1 MGLQDSLVRRGY
13 VPKEFVPAV
22 KSTSFADS
30 LGTLSGVISSPPLP
44 ASKCSYHSIPKVKLF
59 RRLIAFPHPLHQA
72 ALAGILEEHWSEL
85 QTHMAASLISQSS
98 LEEDPDQKSALKR
111 KATFEDLPLERA
123 ARSCASRY
131 LLRADLSRFYQTIYT
146 HSISWALHSKAI
158 AKSQK
163 FNKKL
168 AGNLI
173 DMAVRNTQD
182 QQTIGVPVGPE
193 TSDLI
198 AELIGV
204 SIDKELQEALPNLSG
219 IRYVDDFNLYFSTRS
234 AAENALVVMTA
245 AVKEFELEIN
255 QFKTDIVELP
265 ESLEPFWKTE
275 LRSFSIRP
283 ESQHHDLFGFFS
295 RAFDLTT
302 KFPTSSVLKYAVT
315 RSSGFKVSPDE
326 WPSYESF
333 LLNSLMGEP
342 ALFPVFAQ
350 IMLKYRD
357 EGYPVNLERLEAT
370 LWEIC
375 QYHSNYQQG
384 YEVAWSLWV
393 AKLFYLK
400 VPDTVHSRLSKMDDP
415 LVSLLALDLRA
426 QGLALAL
433 DTTQWD
439 ASMTG
444 NELWSANWLLA
455 YEAHIKGWL
464 SSKLGDDY
472 IGNDAFFSELRKQ
485 GVSFYDEAE
494 GQPATFSIWEGY
506 S

>member
-1 MGLQDSLVRRGY
+1 MSLQDSLIRRGY
-13 VPKEFVPAV
+13 VPKEFVPAF
-22 KSTSFADS
+22 KSVSFADS
-30 LGTLSGVISSPPLP
+30 LGALSGVISNPPQP

-72 ALAGILEEHWSEL
+72 ALAKVLEEHWSEL
-85 QTHMAASLISQSS
+85 QKHMATSLISQSL

-111 KATFEDLPLERA
+111 NASFEDLPLERA
-123 ARSCASRY
+123 ARSCAARY

-146 HSISWALHSKAI
+146 HSIPWALHTKPVAKA
-158 AKSQK
+158 QK
-163 FNKKL
+163 FDKKL

-173 DMAVRNTQD
+173 DTAVRNTQD

-198 AELIGV
+198 AELVGV
-204 SIDKELQEALPNLSG
+204 SIDRALQEELPGLAG
-219 IRYVDDFNLYFSTRS
+219 IRYVDDFNLYFATRS
-234 AAENALVVMTA
+234 AAEKALVVMTA
-245 AVKEFELEIN
+245 AVKELELEIN

-275 LRSFSIRP
+275 LRSFLIRP
-283 ESQHHDLFGFFS
+283 ESQHRDLFGFFS
-295 RAFDLTT
+295 RAFDLAT

-315 RSSGFKVSPDE
+315 RSSGFKVSVDE

-357 EGYPVNLERLEAT
+357 EGYPVNSERLELT
-370 LWEIC
+370 PWEIC
-375 QYHSNYQQG
+375 QYHGNYQQG

-393 AKLFYLK
+393 AKLFLLK
-400 VPDTVHSRLSKMDDP
+400 VPDIVHSQLSKMDDP
-415 LVSLLALDLRA
+415 LVSLLALDLRE
-426 QGLALAL
+426 QGLAFTL

-439 ASMTG
+439 AGMTAE
-444 NELWSANWLLA
+444 ELWSANWLLA
-455 YEAHIKGWL
+455 YEANVKGWL
-464 SSKLGDDY
+464 TSKQRDDY
-472 IGNDAFFSELRKQ
+472 IGNDPFFSELRKQ
-485 GVSFYDEAE
+485 GVSFYDQAE